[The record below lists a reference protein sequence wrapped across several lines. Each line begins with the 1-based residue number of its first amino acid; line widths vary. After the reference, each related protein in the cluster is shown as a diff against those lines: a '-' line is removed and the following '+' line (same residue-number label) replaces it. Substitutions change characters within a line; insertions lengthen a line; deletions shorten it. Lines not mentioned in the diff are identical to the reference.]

1 MIRRTL
7 LVLLLLL
14 QESAFAS
21 GGADV
26 AANAPA
32 AVEYKSE
39 LLATIRDARRIVI
52 VEHSNP
58 LDVAPV
64 GGRAPAPRPTRV
76 YGVRTLDAAQRK
88 YFLDRVSGLSPDL
101 PRMVSFCA
109 FVDHHTIYFFGA
121 GTEPIKMEVCFECG
135 DVNWTGR
142 SRSAPIGLIGALS
155 DVVKAS
161 GLSPTRDWR
170 ALMAKP
176 RAD

>member
-1 MIRRTL
+1 MMRRTM

-14 QESAFAS
+14 PLGAVAS
-21 GGADV
+21 GGVDITAD
-26 AANAPA
+26 APA
-32 AVEYKSE
+32 AVAYKNE

-58 LDVAPV
+58 LDLTPV

-76 YGVRTLDAAQRK
+76 YGVRTLDTAQRQ
-88 YFLDRVSGLSPDL
+88 YFLDRVGSLSPDL
-101 PRMVSFCA
+101 PKVVSFCA

-121 GTEPIKMEVCFECG
+121 GGAPTRMEVCFECG
-135 DVNWTGR
+135 DVEWTGR
-142 SRSAPIGLIGALS
+142 SKSAPIGLVAALS

-161 GLSPTRDWR
+161 GLSPRRDWR